1 MLQKNSH
8 MLFSLFWA
16 RHIFKLLIIV
26 VVHHL
31 GAVEPGWTTVVTV
44 LYLGLRPSTSTNKT
58 TRNRLGARKTWGF
71 SYRMWLECV
80 YIYISYHDI
89 SELAYTSKI
98 RWPNA
103 LHFLNIS
110 VSWSCSRLFRPMNT
124 SCNDVLSHIMIIHV
138 DKCRYQSE
146 LKHVCV
152 AFPYH

>member
-1 MLQKNSH
+1 
-8 MLFSLFWA
+8 MLFSLFSA
-16 RHIFKLLIIV
+16 RHVFKLLIIV

-31 GAVEPGWTTVVTV
+31 DAVEPGWTTVVTV
-44 LYLGLRPSTSTNKT
+44 LYPGLRPSTSTNKT
-58 TRNRLGARKTWGF
+58 TRNRLGAGKTWGF

-80 YIYISYHDI
+80 YVYIYISYHDI
-89 SELAYTSKI
+89 SWLAYTSKI

-103 LHFLNIS
+103 LQFYDIS

-124 SCNDVLSHIMIIHV
+124 SYNDVLSHIMIIHV
-138 DKCRYQSE
+138 DKCIYQSE